1 MGSMNGVLIV
11 DKPAGVTSHDVVARV
26 RRILKV
32 RRVGH
37 TGTLD
42 PFATGVLVLLLGS
55 ATRLAQ
61 FLNGAEKE
69 YEAMIRFG
77 YATDTGDIHGQPQST
92 LQMVPDWDSNQIE
105 VGLSSLRG
113 DILQTPPMFSAKKVK
128 GEKLYEMAR
137 RGEVIAR
144 EPVAV
149 KVPVFEPVKQNG
161 ELMHRNADGTADL
174 AVRVVCSAGTYV
186 RTLAESLGQLLG
198 VGAHLAQLRRTRAG
212 QFKIEDSLPLAE
224 LEQKA
229 QAGVALDSLVSP
241 DAALSQL
248 PFASFNKV
256 EAQRASNGMSVP
268 VTTSP
273 TNGWPDG
280 QQVRMRDED
289 GDLFAVG
296 SYDAAAQ
303 VLRPRIVVAA
313 ANEASK

>member
-1 MGSMNGVLIV
+1 MDGVLIV
-11 DKPAGVTSHDVVARV
+11 DKPEGLTSHDVVARV
-26 RRILKV
+26 RRILRV

-42 PFATGVLVLLLGS
+42 PFATGVLVLLLGR

-69 YEAMIRFG
+69 YEATIRFG
-77 YATDTGDIHGQPQST
+77 YATDTGDIQGQPQSAV
-92 LQMVPDWDSNQIE
+92 QIAPDWDPDQIE
-105 VGLSSLRG
+105 AALSTLRG
-113 DILQTPPMFSAKKVK
+113 EILQTPPMFSAKKVK

-137 RGEVIAR
+137 RGEIIAR

-149 KVPVFEPVKQNG
+149 NVPLFEAVKQNG
-161 ELMHRNADGTADL
+161 ELLRRNEDGTTHL
-174 AVRVVCSAGTYV
+174 TVRVVCSAGTYV
-186 RTLAESLGQLLG
+186 RTLAESLGQMLG

-212 QFKIEDSLPLAE
+212 QFKIENSLHLAE

-229 QAGVALDSLVSP
+229 EAGTALHSLVSP

-248 PFASFNKV
+248 PFASFDRV
-256 EAQRASNGMSVP
+256 EAQKASNGMSVR
-268 VTTSP
+268 VTTQP
-273 TNGWPDG
+273 VNEWPDG

-296 SYDAAAQ
+296 FYDAAGQ
-303 VLRPRIVVAA
+303 LLHPRIVIAP
-313 ANEASK
+313 ANEAGE